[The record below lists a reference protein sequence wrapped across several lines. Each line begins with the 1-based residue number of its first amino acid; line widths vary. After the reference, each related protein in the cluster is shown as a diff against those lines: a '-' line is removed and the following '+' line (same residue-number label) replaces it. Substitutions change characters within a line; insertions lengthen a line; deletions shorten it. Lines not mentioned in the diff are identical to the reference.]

1 MTRGKKLGILSLL
14 LLGAMGAA
22 VAALMIFQE
31 GAETQEDTAVTIFTL
46 DPDQVTALSWTYDG
60 ETMRLE
66 KDGQTQWT
74 CPEDGAFPLDQS
86 YPDAMVGAL
95 REIQAE
101 RTIENV
107 EDLAEYGLADPVCA
121 ITVETEEEH
130 QLAIGNETGLGGQR
144 YLSIG
149 DGNVYLVEAGLLDS
163 FALGLYDLVET
174 ETIPDMSDVSGFQIT
189 AGDETLRIEY
199 LADSGLAYS
208 DQYTWFWKQGEEY
221 TALDT
226 EETEALLQ
234 QVTGLGWESCV
245 DYRANQETLGSY
257 GLLQPSA
264 TVTVSYTETAQVA
277 TNETDEDGSPIYET
291 QETDKTF
298 TLELGDYD
306 GASCYARLTGSTMVY
321 RVDGALC
328 DALLAATGES
338 LLPQDVIRMD
348 WSKVTGMEI
357 QLDGQT
363 YTLEK
368 TVQEETDEEGNT
380 TETYVYQQNGKTVEI
395 TDTLDQLQDMEP
407 IDTVAGARGKQRELA
422 LTFYQDSERYP
433 EVELVF
439 YQYDSGS
446 CLVGLNGETRLL
458 VDRDS
463 LLEIIETMRE
473 LLTE

>member
-1 MTRGKKLGILSLL
+1 M
-14 LLGAMGAA
+14 
-22 VAALMIFQE
+22 
-31 GAETQEDTAVTIFTL
+31 
-46 DPDQVTALSWTYDG
+46 
-60 ETMRLE
+60 
-66 KDGQTQWT
+66 
-74 CPEDGAFPLDQS
+74 
-86 YPDAMVGAL
+86 
-95 REIQAE
+95 
-101 RTIENV
+101 
-107 EDLAEYGLADPVCA
+107 AEYGLADPVCA
-121 ITVETEEEH
+121 ITVETGEEH

-189 AGDETLRIEY
+189 AGDETLDVEY
-199 LADSGLAYS
+199 LEESGLAYS

-226 EETEALLQ
+226 EVTEALLQ
-234 QVTGLGWESCV
+234 QVTGLNWESCV

-277 TNETDEDGSPIYET
+277 TNETDEDGNPIYET

-306 GASCYARLTGSTMVY
+306 GASCYARLAGSTMVY
-321 RVDGALC
+321 RVDGGLC

-338 LLPQDVIRMD
+338 LLPQDVIRLD

-463 LLEIIETMRE
+463 LLEIIETLRE